1 MKLNKRERIMEHKN
15 ISREL
20 SNSIQH
26 NNISI
31 IGVPEEDRERE
42 PENLFQEIITENFP
56 NLGKKTNIQLQEA
69 QRTPIQ
75 INKSRIIPG
84 HILIEFA
91 KYSDKE
97 KI

>member
-31 IGVPEEDRERE
+31 IGVPEEERE
-42 PENLFQEIITENFP
+42 KGEIFI
-56 NLGKKTNIQLQEA
+56 
-69 QRTPIQ
+69 
-75 INKSRIIPG
+75 SRSNSWK
-84 HILIEFA
+84 F
-91 KYSDKE
+91 S
-97 KI
+97 